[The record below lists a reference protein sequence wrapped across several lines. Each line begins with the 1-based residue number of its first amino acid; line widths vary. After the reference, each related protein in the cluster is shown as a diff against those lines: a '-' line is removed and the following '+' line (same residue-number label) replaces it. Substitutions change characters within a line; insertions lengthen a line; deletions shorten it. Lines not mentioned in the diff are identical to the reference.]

1 MSMVIVKQYISLIVL
16 PLATL
21 VYAQD
26 TPFYI
31 TSPLQGTI
39 YKAGETATIRWING
53 IDEEAKVR
61 LLQETGT
68 SPLQPSGYEF
78 TVQGD
83 KGHHDWQTP
92 SDLEPDASYALQF
105 IYQNSD
111 DDDTT
116 FSYSGRFS
124 ITGGNA
130 THQHSATSSSS
141 TKASTAVIPGATTSS
156 SPSSSVEKKSND
168 HSDSSKD
175 QEQQQDHVTGA
186 STSLN
191 PVALTILQVSSLFSI
206 MAVSWSI

>member
-1 MSMVIVKQYISLIVL
+1 
-16 PLATL
+16 
-21 VYAQD
+21 D

-31 TSPLQGTI
+31 TSPLQGTV

-53 IDEEAKVR
+53 MDIKAKVR
-61 LLQETGT
+61 LLEETGT

-83 KGHHDWQTP
+83 SGHHDWQTP

-111 DDDTT
+111 DDEPA

-130 THQHSATSSSS
+130 THQHPATSSSS
-141 TKASTAVIPGATTSS
+141 TKSSTAVIPGASTSS
-156 SPSSSVEKKSND
+156 TSPSSVEKESNN
-168 HSDSSKD
+168 HSDKA
-175 QEQQQDHVTGA
+175 EHQQQQQEDHVTGA
-186 STSLN
+186 GVPLY
-191 PVALTILQVSSLFSI
+191 PIALTVLAVPPLLST
-206 MAVSWSI
+206 MAVSWGI